1 MSNSLQ
7 AAARPRILIAEDEA
21 ILRQELQSALLSL
34 WPELDVVAA
43 VDDGVRAAQAIADL
57 QPDLAFL
64 DVRMPGLSGIDV
76 ARLARHPCHIVFLTA
91 HNDYAVDAFDQ
102 GAVDYLLKPLDMG
115 RLALAVQRL
124 KQRLSQQP
132 ADLSALQVK
141 QPEATLRWIQASV
154 GNQIRFINVSD
165 VRCFRAD
172 SKYTKVLTAKL
183 EAYIRTTIKD
193 LAAQLDG
200 DKFWQISRSNIV
212 NVAAIDAVQRS
223 DGGLALR
230 LQGSDEWVA
239 VSQNYQHQFRQM

>member
-1 MSNSLQ
+1 MSASVH
-7 AAARPRILIAEDEA
+7 AIVRPRILIAEDEA
-21 ILRQELQSALLSL
+21 ILRQELQTALLSL

-57 QPDLAFL
+57 RPDLAFL

-132 ADLSALQVK
+132 ADLSALQLR
-141 QPEATLRWIQASV
+141 QPEAALRWIQASV

-165 VRCFRAD
+165 VLCFRAD
-172 SKYTKVLTAKL
+172 SKYTKVLTTRL

-239 VSQNYQHQFRQM
+239 VSQNYQYQFRQM

>member
-1 MSNSLQ
+1 MSAIRSR
-7 AAARPRILIAEDEA
+7 ALIAEDEA
-21 ILRQELQSALLSL
+21 ILLQELQHALLQL
-34 WPELDVVAA
+34 WPDLEIIAA
-43 VDDGVRAAQAIADL
+43 VDDGIKAAQAIAGL
-57 QPDLAFL
+57 RPDIAFL

-76 ARLARHPCHIVFLTA
+76 ARLAQHPCHIVFLTA

-115 RLALAVQRL
+115 RLALAIQRL

-141 QPEATLRWIQASV
+141 KPQEALRWIQASI

-165 VRCFRAD
+165 VQCFRAD
-172 SKYTKVLTAKL
+172 SKYTRVITSKL

-193 LAAQLDG
+193 LAAQLDA

-212 NVAAIDAVQRS
+212 SVAAIDAVQRS

-230 LQGSDEWVA
+230 LQNGDEWLT
-239 VSQNYQHQFRQM
+239 VSQAYQHQFRQM

>member
-1 MSNSLQ
+1 MTTNIIKQ
-7 AAARPRILIAEDEA
+7 NPQTLIAEDEA
-21 ILRQELQSALLSL
+21 ILQQELQTALAQL
-34 WPELDVVAA
+34 WPELDIIST
-43 VDDGVRAAQAIADL
+43 VDDGIKAAQAIAEL
-57 QPDLAFL
+57 RPDIAFL

-76 ARLARHPCHIVFLTA
+76 ARLAQHPCHIVFLTA

-124 KQRLSQQP
+124 RQRLSQQP

-141 QPEATLRWIQASV
+141 KTQESLRWIQASV

-165 VRCFRAD
+165 VLCFRAD
-172 SKYTKVLTAKL
+172 SKYTRVITGKI

-193 LAAQLDG
+193 LAAQLDT

-230 LQGSDEWVA
+230 LQASDDWLT
-239 VSQNYQHQFRQM
+239 VSQAYQYQFRQM

>member
-1 MSNSLQ
+1 MSVSNH
-7 AAARPRILIAEDEA
+7 RPKVLIAEDEA
-21 ILRQELQSALLSL
+21 ILRQELQNALTQL
-34 WPELDVVAA
+34 WPELDIIAS
-43 VDDGVRAAQAIADL
+43 VDDGIKAAQAIADL
-57 QPDLAFL
+57 SPDIAFL

-76 ARLARHPCHIVFLTA
+76 ARLTQHPCHIVFLTA

-124 KQRLSQQP
+124 RQRLSQLP

-141 QPEATLRWIQASV
+141 KPQESLRWIQASV

-165 VRCFRAD
+165 VVCFRAD
-172 SKYTKVLTAKL
+172 SKYTKVITARL

-193 LAAQLDG
+193 LAVQLDA

-230 LQGSDEWVA
+230 LQKEDDWLT
-239 VSQNYQHQFRQM
+239 VSQVYQYQFRQM

>member
-1 MSNSLQ
+1 
-7 AAARPRILIAEDEA
+7 
-21 ILRQELQSALLSL
+21 
-34 WPELDVVAA
+34 
-43 VDDGVRAAQAIADL
+43 
-57 QPDLAFL
+57 
-64 DVRMPGLSGIDV
+64 MPGLSGIDV

-132 ADLSALQVK
+132 ADLSALQIR
-141 QPEATLRWIQASV
+141 QPEAALRWIQASV

-165 VRCFRAD
+165 VLCFRAD
-172 SKYTKVLTAKL
+172 SKYTKVLTARL

-193 LAAQLDG
+193 LAAQLDA

-212 NVAAIDAVQRS
+212 NVAAIDAVQRIDS
-223 DGGLALR
+223 GLNLR

-239 VSQNYQHQFRQM
+239 VSQNYQYQFRQM

>member
-1 MSNSLQ
+1 MSMNNHK
-7 AAARPRILIAEDEA
+7 PKVLIAEDEA
-21 ILRQELQSALLSL
+21 ILRQELQSALTQL
-34 WPELDVVAA
+34 WPELDIIAS
-43 VDDGVRAAQAIADL
+43 VDDGIKAAQAIADL
-57 QPDLAFL
+57 RPDIAFL

-76 ARLARHPCHIVFLTA
+76 ARLAQHPCHIVFLTA
-91 HNDYAVDAFDQ
+91 HNDYAVNAFDQ
-102 GAVDYLLKPLDMG
+102 GAVDYLLKPLDVG

-132 ADLSALQVK
+132 ADLSALQIK
-141 QPEATLRWIQASV
+141 KPQDALRWIQASV

-165 VRCFRAD
+165 VLCFRAD
-172 SKYTKVLTAKL
+172 SKYTKVITAKL

-230 LQGSDEWVA
+230 LQKEDDWLT
-239 VSQNYQHQFRQM
+239 VSQAYQHQFRQM

>member
-1 MSNSLQ
+1 MSMNNHK
-7 AAARPRILIAEDEA
+7 PKVLIAEDET
-21 ILRQELQSALLSL
+21 ILRQELQSALTLL
-34 WPELDVVAA
+34 WPELDIIAS
-43 VDDGVRAAQAIADL
+43 VDDGIKAAQAIADL
-57 QPDLAFL
+57 SPDIAFL

-76 ARLARHPCHIVFLTA
+76 ARLAQHPCHIVFLTA
-91 HNDYAVDAFDQ
+91 HNDYAVDAFEQ

-124 KQRLSQQP
+124 RQRLSQQP
-132 ADLSALQVK
+132 ADLSALQIK
-141 QPEATLRWIQASV
+141 KPQEPLRWIQASI

-165 VRCFRAD
+165 VLCFRAD
-172 SKYTKVLTAKL
+172 SKYTKVITAKL

-193 LAAQLDG
+193 LVAQLDA

-230 LQGSDEWVA
+230 LQKEDDWLT
-239 VSQNYQHQFRQM
+239 VSQAYQYQFRQM

>member
-1 MSNSLQ
+1 MIKQNPQ
-7 AAARPRILIAEDEA
+7 ALIAEDEA
-21 ILRQELQSALLSL
+21 ILRQELQTALAQL
-34 WPELDVVAA
+34 WPELEIIAT
-43 VDDGVRAAQAIADL
+43 VDDGIKAAQAIAEL
-57 QPDLAFL
+57 RPDIAFL

-76 ARLARHPCHIVFLTA
+76 ARLAQHPCHIVFLTA

-124 KQRLSQQP
+124 RQRLSQQP

-141 QPEATLRWIQASV
+141 KPQESLCWIQASV

-165 VRCFRAD
+165 VLCFRAD
-172 SKYTKVLTAKL
+172 SKYTRVITAKI

-193 LAAQLDG
+193 LAAQLDA

-230 LQGSDEWVA
+230 LQAGDDWLA
-239 VSQNYQHQFRQM
+239 VSQAYQYQFRQM

>member
-1 MSNSLQ
+1 MQ
-7 AAARPRILIAEDEA
+7 TVTRPRVLIAEDEA
-21 ILRQELQSALLSL
+21 ILRQELHTALQSL
-34 WPELDVVAA
+34 WPELDVVAT
-43 VDDGVRAAQAIADL
+43 VDDGIRAAQAIADL

-64 DVRMPGLSGIDV
+64 DVRMPGLNGIDV

-102 GAVDYLLKPLDMG
+102 GAVDYLLKPLDIG

-132 ADLSALQVK
+132 ADLSALHIKKTQD
-141 QPEATLRWIQASV
+141 ALRWIQASV

-165 VRCFRAD
+165 VLCFRAD
-172 SKYTKVLTAKL
+172 AKYTKVITTKL
-183 EAYIRTTIKD
+183 EAHIRTTIKD
-193 LAAQLDG
+193 LAAQLDA

-230 LQGSDEWVA
+230 LQASDEWLA
-239 VSQNYQHQFRQM
+239 VSQAYQSQFRQM